1 MAASIPNDFIDELL
15 NRIDIYDVV
24 APRVSLKKAG
34 KDYAGLCPF
43 HNENTPSFTVSQ
55 QKQFFHCFGCGQS
68 GSAISFLM
76 EFEGLDFVDAVKDLA
91 EQAGVEVPLKQV
103 NKQHQHDRNNL
114 YATTEKVTRI
124 YQQQLKNNSPV
135 IDYLKN
141 RGVDGQTCKTFQIGY
156 AEDRWDGISKRFDV
170 AQQNLLDR
178 CGLLSHSNHKSYDKF
193 RNRLMFPIHD
203 RRGRVI
209 AFGGRAVDEDQ
220 QPKYLNSPETDLFH
234 KGQELYG
241 YHLARKHSKDDY
253 VIVVEGYMDVVAL
266 HQHGIKNAVATL
278 GTATSSQHISLLFKT
293 WPKVVFCF
301 DGDRAGQKAAEKAL
315 LTALPLY
322 LDDKIIEF
330 LFLPEDQDPDSY
342 VNQQG
347 SDKFLQHV
355 NKAQPL
361 SQFLLET
368 ISRGIDLQTLD
379 GKAQLHERAKD
390 YLKQLPTGAFRQ
402 IMQDKVA
409 QISGITMQSRQR
421 MTNRQQ
427 SNSTHLNPM
436 RRLLALILNKP
447 DLCEQIPEDLEF
459 NLLPYKG
466 TEIINKVIEIQ
477 AGYPQINSAALL
489 EHFRDSNYVSNLNR
503 LMTVYGHMDT
513 SELASEMADLVEH
526 LEQLTTSAKINQLRE
541 KQMQGGLTDPEKQQ
555 LVALL
560 TKKIK

>member
-1 MAASIPNDFIDELL
+1 MSASIPNDFIDELL

-68 GSAISFLM
+68 GSAIGFLM
-76 EFEGLDFVDAVKDLA
+76 AFEGLDFVDAVKDLA
-91 EQAGVEVPLKQV
+91 QQAGVEVPLTQI
-103 NKQHQHDRNNL
+103 NKQRQHDRNNL
-114 YATTEKVTRI
+114 YAITEKVTRI
-124 YQQQLKNNSPV
+124 YQQQLKNNTT
-135 IDYLKN
+135 IINYLKN

-156 AEDRWDGISKRFDV
+156 AEDRWDGVSKRF
-170 AQQNLLDR
+170 AKEQQSLLDR

-209 AFGGRAVDEDQ
+209 AFGGRAVDDEQ

-241 YHLARKHSKDDY
+241 YHLARKHSNEDY
-253 VIVVEGYMDVVAL
+253 VIVVEGYMDVIAL

-278 GTATSSQHISLLFKT
+278 GTATSSQHIAVLFKT

-342 VNQQG
+342 VNQNGQ
-347 SDKFLQHV
+347 DEFLQQLH
-355 NKAQPL
+355 KAQPL
-361 SQFLLET
+361 SQFLLDT
-368 ISRGIDLQTLD
+368 ISQGIDLHTLD

-390 YLKQLPTGAFRQ
+390 YLNQLPQGAFRQ
-402 IMQDKVA
+402 IMQDKVS
-409 QISGITMQSRQR
+409 QTSGITQQSRPKPS
-421 MTNRQQ
+421 NRQH
-427 SNSTHLNPM
+427 SSSTHLNPM
-436 RRLLALILNKP
+436 RRVLALILNQP
-447 DLCEQIPEDLEF
+447 NLCEQISKNLDF
-459 NLLPYKG
+459 SLLPYKG
-466 TEIINKVIEIQ
+466 AEIINKVIEIQ

-489 EHFRDSNYVSNLNR
+489 EHFRDSDYVSNLKR
-503 LMTVYGHMDT
+503 LMVVYDHMDEA
-513 SELASEMADLVEH
+513 ELTSEMADLIAH
-526 LEQLTTSAKINQLRE
+526 LEQLITTAKINHLRE
-541 KQMQGGLTDPEKQQ
+541 KQLQDGLTDQEKQQ

-560 TKKIK
+560 TTKIK